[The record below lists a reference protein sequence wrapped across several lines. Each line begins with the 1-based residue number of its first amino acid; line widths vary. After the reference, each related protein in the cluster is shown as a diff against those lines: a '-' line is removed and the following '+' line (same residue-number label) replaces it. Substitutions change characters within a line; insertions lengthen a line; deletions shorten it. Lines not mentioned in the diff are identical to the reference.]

1 MQKRQKYLLFL
12 KIPATNAGGK
22 KVSSMKPWK
31 KFRRDNR
38 AAMGIGTL
46 IIFIAVV
53 LVAAVAAG
61 VLIQTSGF
69 LQQKAASTG
78 RVSTEQVASGIM
90 VTSVVGNIT
99 SVPGGAVNALAI
111 YVEPN
116 AGSSDIDLNTAV
128 LSLSNETIEVQ
139 MRYNSSKFTSQ
150 SGYGNIFDGSL
161 SAWNNLGAT
170 EFGLIVLQDEDSSI
184 SATAPTINKGDK
196 VIITVNV
203 NSAFSN
209 IEERTKIT
217 GQIRPEFGAPGII
230 EFTTPPAYTR
240 SVVTL
245 Q

>member
-22 KVSSMKPWK
+22 KVNSMKPWK

-116 AGSSDIDLNTAV
+116 AGSSDIDLSKAV
-128 LSLSNETIEVQ
+128 VSLNDGNKKVTFT
-139 MRYNSSKFTSQ
+139 YNSSAYDDVST
-150 SGYGNIFDGSL
+150 GYSDIFSTTNAWGVNGVDLGSL
-161 SAWNNLGAT
+161 
-170 EFGLIVLQDEDSSI
+170 
-184 SATAPTINKGDK
+184 
-196 VIITVNV
+196 
-203 NSAFSN
+203 FS
-209 IEERTKIT
+209 RT
-217 GQIRPEFGAPGII
+217 R
-230 EFTTPPAYTR
+230 TT
-240 SVVTL
+240 L
-245 Q
+245 